1 MYRYGRL
8 VDDWVVYDNAA
19 IKTPTLVA
27 QSSGQ
32 NETIF
37 EKQKWQTLLKLVP
50 INTT

>member
-19 IKTPTLVA
+19 IKTPTREA
-27 QSSGQ
+27 QGSSQ

-37 EKQKWQTLLKLVP
+37 EE
-50 INTT
+50 